1 MSQLTGEP
9 RMLPAD
15 TIEYKLGLCLGVRQ
29 SL

>member
-1 MSQLTGEP
+1 LTGEP